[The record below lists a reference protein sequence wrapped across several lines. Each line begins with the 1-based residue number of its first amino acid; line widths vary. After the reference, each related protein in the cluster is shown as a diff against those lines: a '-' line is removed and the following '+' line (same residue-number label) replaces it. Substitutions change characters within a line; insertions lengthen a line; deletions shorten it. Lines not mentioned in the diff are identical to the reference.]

1 MHYSASIELNDNV
14 LKFINYEKTHN
25 ENFLEIRNLFFTKEK
40 KNKHYSII
48 EIFNLIVAYREV
60 KNSAINKLLNNRPLT
75 FLEGFLIDRLLMQ
88 YNNEY
93 IPIEIHLEKIL
104 KDLNFNDN

>member
-1 MHYSASIELNDNV
+1 MS
-14 LKFINYEKTHN
+14 
-25 ENFLEIRNLFFTKEK
+25 
-40 KNKHYSII
+40 
-48 EIFNLIVAYREV
+48 LI
-60 KNSAINKLLNNRPLT
+60 T

>member
-25 ENFLEIRNLFFTKEK
+25 ENFLEIRNL
-40 KNKHYSII
+40 
-48 EIFNLIVAYREV
+48 IVAYRKV